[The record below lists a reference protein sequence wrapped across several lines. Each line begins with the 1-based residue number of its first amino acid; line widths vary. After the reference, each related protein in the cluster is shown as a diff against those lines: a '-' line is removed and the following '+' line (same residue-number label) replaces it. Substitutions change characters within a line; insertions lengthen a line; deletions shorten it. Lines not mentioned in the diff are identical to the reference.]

1 MKKSLLFTAILLLA
15 LTGCSNDNKFR
26 VEGEISHAEGKMLY
40 FELFGINST
49 DILDSVKLNE
59 SGKFHFETQVP
70 EAPEF
75 YRIRIDK
82 RFIHL
87 CADSAQT
94 VIIKANGEHFGRDY
108 SVEGSKSCE
117 YIREL
122 SILQGKTLQKTD
134 SVKKLFDENLISA
147 ETYQQELFKVFSN
160 HREQAKAVIYDDPRS
175 PAAYFALFQRFHN
188 YLLFDP
194 YDASDS
200 KCYAAVATS
209 WNTYFPDAVRTKHLV
224 NLTLMGIKEI
234 RKTRDAKDIN
244 ITTTD
249 QLAFFEI
256 TLPNIND
263 KSVSLSSLVGNVVL
277 LDFTAFQTEFSP
289 SRNLFLRELFNELSE
304 MGFMIYQVSLDPDEH
319 FWKTSASNLPWVCVR
334 DRQSTDSQYLKTYNV
349 SQIPTYFLIDREGHI
364 VARDIQI
371 SDLKQEIRKLL

>member
-1 MKKSLLFTAILLLA
+1 MNKHLLFAAIFILVFS
-15 LTGCSNDNKFR
+15 GCSKTNKFK

-59 SGKFHFETQVP
+59 SGKFHFKTQVP
-70 EAPEF
+70 DAPEF

-87 CADSAQT
+87 CADSART
-94 VIIKANGEHFGRDY
+94 VLIKADGEHFGRDY
-108 SVEGSKSCE
+108 TVEGSRSCE
-117 YIREL
+117 LIRQL

-134 SVKKLFDENLISA
+134 SVKKIYDEKLITA
-147 ETYQQELFKVFSN
+147 ETYQKELFRVFSD
-160 HREQAKAVIYDDPRS
+160 HREQAKTIIYEDPRS

-188 YLLFDP
+188 YLVFDP

-209 WNTYFPDAVRTKHLV
+209 WNTYFPNAVRTKHLV
-224 NLTLMGIKEI
+224 NLTLMGLKEI
-234 RKTRDAKDIN
+234 RKTRDAKDIK
-244 ITTTD
+244 IAETD
-249 QLAFFEI
+249 QVSFFEI

-263 KSVSLSSLVGNVVL
+263 KSVNLSSLTGKVVL

-289 SRNLFLRELFNELSE
+289 SRNLFLREIYNEFADI
-304 MGFMIYQVSLDPDEH
+304 GFMIFQVSLDPDEH
-319 FWKTSASNLPWVCVR
+319 FWKTGASNLPWICVR
-334 DRQSTDSQYLKTYNV
+334 DKQSTGSEYLKTYNV
-349 SQIPTYFLIDREGHI
+349 EQIPTYFLIDREGRI
-364 VARDIQI
+364 VARDTQI
-371 SDLKQEIRKLL
+371 SDLQQEIRKLL